1 MKHKK
6 NGKERAARVGCS
18 ARPKKTSIWYRGFV
32 FFYSFRS
39 FVRNVF
45 LFFFAFIGTCVQVAT
60 QSGGSPARRKK
71 KNTHKHQV
79 PPPQKKEKTKKKTL
93 IKQKKK
99 KTAKEEPSKGEPWRA
114 RSSIKKNNNN
124 KKKKKSGRPFDEPS
138 SSFVFSLRSFFS
150 STSFFLL
157 DFFSFLFFCFFLEC
171 VVRGVR
177 CCSPSADQVRSGGA
191 GSGGG
196 GEDGAPASLPPSP
209 TPTPPAPFS
218 ALRRRQTSAN
228 GRSSERVT
236 PRKPVN
242 TIVTRKRLK
251 IMKRWKWL
259 KLKWNTLTNGGSNG

>member
-157 DFFSFLFFCFFLEC
+157 DFFSFLFFCFFWSVLSVGF
-171 VVRGVR
+171 VVVLRPPIRWG
-177 CCSPSADQVRSGGA
+177 PA
-191 GSGGG
+191 
-196 GEDGAPASLPPSP
+196 APAAAAAAKTARRPLCRRHRRRRRRRRSRRWDAGKLRPTADRLSGWHQENQSTQSLPEN
-209 TPTPPAPFS
+209 A
-218 ALRRRQTSAN
+218 
-228 GRSSERVT
+228 
-236 PRKPVN
+236 
-242 TIVTRKRLK
+242 
-251 IMKRWKWL
+251 WKS
-259 KLKWNTLTNGGSNG
+259 WNDENDWNWNEIP